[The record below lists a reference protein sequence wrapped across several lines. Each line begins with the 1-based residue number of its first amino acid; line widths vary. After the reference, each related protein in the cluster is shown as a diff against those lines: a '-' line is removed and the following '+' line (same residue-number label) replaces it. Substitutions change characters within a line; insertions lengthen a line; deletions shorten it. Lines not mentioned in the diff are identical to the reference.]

1 LSGKIKIDGGNL
13 VFEIHG
19 MDSFL
24 ALKRSVTV
32 PLTHVTSVSTDKA
45 SWDTLKQIRVVGS
58 GLSGVV
64 KDGTF
69 LAPDGTVS
77 FFEMHDPDKCITV
90 NLKDDHYKK
99 IVFQVDDKD
108 AAAAMIYDALKGL
121 PT

>member
-1 LSGKIKIDGGNL
+1 MSGKIKIDGSNL

-19 MDSFL
+19 MDSL
-24 ALKRSVTV
+24 LSLKRSVTV
-32 PLTHVTSVSTDKA
+32 PLAHVSSVSTEKA
-45 SWDTLKQIRVVGS
+45 AWDTLKQIRVVGT

-69 LAPDGTVS
+69 LAPDGTVY

-99 IVFQVDDKD
+99 IVFQVDDKE
-108 AAAAMIYDALKGL
+108 AAATMINDALKKSS
-121 PT
+121 